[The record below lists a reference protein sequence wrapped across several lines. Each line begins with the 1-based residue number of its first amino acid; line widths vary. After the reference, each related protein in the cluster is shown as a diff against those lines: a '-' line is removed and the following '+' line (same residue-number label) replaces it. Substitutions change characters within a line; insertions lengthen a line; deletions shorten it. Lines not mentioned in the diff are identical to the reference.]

1 MDLDLS
7 GQTAVVT
14 GSAQG
19 VGKVIARELAE
30 CGASVVVTDVQAEK
44 GQKVADEMTDDGLS
58 ATFIECD
65 ISSIEETKALAEET
79 VATFGSLEILV
90 NNAGAFSEGSIR
102 DTDPEVWTDYM
113 DVNMNGQYYMI
124 NAVYPYMVEQ
134 QEGYIVNIGSMVARA
149 ASTGHHMSDYTASQ
163 YGLIGL
169 TKHMAWEFG
178 GDNVRVNIILPGM
191 VLTPINLERLPDE
204 MYERRLKGIA
214 LDEFP
219 YPKDIADGVKFLVS
233 DWSSMMTGK
242 VLEVDGG
249 DHIKTGPI
257 LDDIEIEEHP
267 EKNKAVDDESS

>member
-7 GQTAVVT
+7 EQTAIVT

-44 GQKVADEMTDDGLS
+44 GQKVADEMNDDGLS

-65 ISSIEETKALAEET
+65 ISSVEQTEELAQKT
-79 VATFGSLEILV
+79 VDTFGSLEILV
-90 NNAGAFSEGSIR
+90 NNAGAFSQGSIR
-102 DTDPEVWTDYM
+102 TMDPEVWTRYM
-113 DVNMNGQYYMI
+113 EVNMSGQYYMT

-134 QEGYIVNIGSMVARA
+134 QEGYIINIGSMVARA
-149 ASTGHHMSDYTASQ
+149 ASTGHHASDYTVSQ
-163 YGLIGL
+163 YGLTGL

-178 GDNVRVNIILPGM
+178 GDNIRVNIILPGM

-214 LDEFP
+214 LDDFP
-219 YPKDIADGVKFLVS
+219 YPKDIANGVKFLVS

-242 VLEVDGG
+242 VLEIDGG
-249 DHIKTGPI
+249 DHIHTGPI

-267 EKNKAVDDESS
+267 EKNKAVDDETG